1 MGLLKDQTNQIIL
14 ISLIFVGIVVYCLT
28 LPTDTKEGFQASFSI
43 PPDAENLNL
52 TNEQVFGLIPA
63 AASASI
69 FKKKE
74 ARDRVANLNSLS
86 FNKAEGKYS
95 FEATNVE
102 LNKDP
107 NDIEEVLS
115 RKQSIE
121 GFATVQELAAQAAQD
136 KLEGAVQEKVQDK
149 ILKTKGAD
157 KLASTVVK
165 NLVKVNTTIS
175 TKLGNRV
182 GAGVAKKLAEKA
194 SLKIAE
200 LVGRRAATA
209 TAIGITQTA
218 LPDPTGISQFFGI
231 VLTLFGAVGLTA
243 QVVISTV
250 LKGEDGFCPTGY
262 ERLNGA
268 IPSFLTKIPGIGDIL
283 EVMGSYVCFR
293 NACDANEDEDAGLC
307 YNKCDKGYK
316 GVGPVCWANSNDV
329 GVGQLKEC
337 PPGWTNDGLTCRQ
350 PISCDPL
357 RWDGCCNRTWPGI
370 CWGCLR
376 GGACRGGTVKGR
388 AAGSDLPCPSSHP
401 NQITG
406 LCYKGCPT
414 DTPNRVAGM
423 PYLCSAASSVG
434 DGRGKTSYGRGVGR
448 PKLKLKAVEKDPTPQ
463 PPPPAVNSSA
473 AFAEDPNTT
482 CKADFT
488 SRIMLTQMSKF
499 YYSSASKVPR
509 VVSNGLQ
516 ITYMSRISKVI
527 ASGEQSCDILCDL
540 TTITLGNATSKTP
553 LASTTVRDKTRR
565 FYFAKLVPVC
575 KFVVTASTNI
585 DDTGKEL
592 ANPDVSAI
600 SVNFAYNPFV

>member
-1 MGLLKDQTNQIIL
+1 MGLLKDQTTQMIL
-14 ISLIFVGIVVYCLT
+14 LIVVGILLYCLMIPRSVT
-28 LPTDTKEGFQASFSI
+28 EGFQSPFTI
-43 PPDAENLNL
+43 PPDAENPTL
-52 TNEQVFGLIPA
+52 TNGQLFGLIPA

-74 ARDRVANLNSLS
+74 ARDKTANLDSLK

-107 NDIEEVLS
+107 NDIEEILKRSISVEAFQDTTVLVDTTQS
-115 RKQSIE
+115 QLESTVRKQ
-121 GFATVQELAAQAAQD
+121 
-136 KLEGAVQEKVQDK
+136 VQDK
-149 ILKTKGAD
+149 ILKTKAGERVAN
-157 KLASTVVK
+157 TVVK
-165 NLVKVNTTIS
+165 SLTKTNAVLSK
-175 TKLGNRV
+175 KLGNRV
-182 GAGVAKKLAEKA
+182 GAGLAKKLAEKA

-200 LVGRRAATA
+200 LVGKRAATA
-209 TAIGITQTA
+209 TALGITQTA
-218 LPDPTGISQFFGI
+218 LPDPTGITKVFGI
-231 VLTLFGAVGLTA
+231 ILTLFGTVGLVA
-243 QVVISTV
+243 QVTISTV
-250 LKGEDGFCPTGY
+250 LKGEDGFCPKGY

-268 IPSFLTKIPGIGDIL
+268 IPSFLTKVPGIGDIL
-283 EVMGSYVCFR
+283 EVMGSYVCYM
-293 NACDANEDEDAGLC
+293 NACDANEEEDAGLC
-307 YNKCDKGYK
+307 YTRCDKGYK

-350 PISCDPL
+350 PIRCEPV
-357 RWDGCCNRTWPGI
+357 RWDGCCRRTWGL

-376 GGACRGGTVKGR
+376 GGACSGGTVKGR
-388 AAGSDLPCPSSHP
+388 AAGSDLPCPKSHP

-406 LCYKGCPT
+406 LCYKNCPS
-414 DTPNRVAGM
+414 DTPHRVAGM

-473 AFAEDPNTT
+473 AFADDPNTS
-482 CKADFT
+482 CKADFA
-488 SRIMLTQMSKF
+488 SNPMLQRMCRF
-499 YYSSASKVPR
+499 YYTSVSNVPKA
-509 VVSNGLQ
+509 VSNGIQL
-516 ITYMSRISKVI
+516 TYISRISKVV

-540 TTITLGNATSKTP
+540 TTITLANATAKTP
-553 LASTTVRDKTRR
+553 LTSTTVKDKTRR
-565 FYFAKLVPVC
+565 FYFAKIITGC
-575 KFVVTASTNI
+575 RFVVTASTTI